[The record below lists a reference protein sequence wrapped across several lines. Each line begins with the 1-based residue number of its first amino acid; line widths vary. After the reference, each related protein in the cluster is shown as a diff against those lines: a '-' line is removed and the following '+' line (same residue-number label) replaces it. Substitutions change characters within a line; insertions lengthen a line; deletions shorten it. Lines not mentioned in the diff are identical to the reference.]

1 MSEFGL
7 GELICDIC
15 EFGDDPEDSRFGA
28 VILYDF
34 EGIQPLDIGSRLA
47 FIDVGTR

>member
-1 MSEFGL
+1 MSVFGL

-28 VILYDF
+28 VILYDLRVF
-34 EGIQPLDIGSRLA
+34 SHSTLA
-47 FIDVGTR
+47 LV